1 MRTVAVVGMRR
12 QKMLRG
18 DSGFRTITFFDCFAG
33 VGGFRI
39 AFEREGMR
47 CVGWCEIDRFC

>member
-1 MRTVAVVGMRR
+1 MRR